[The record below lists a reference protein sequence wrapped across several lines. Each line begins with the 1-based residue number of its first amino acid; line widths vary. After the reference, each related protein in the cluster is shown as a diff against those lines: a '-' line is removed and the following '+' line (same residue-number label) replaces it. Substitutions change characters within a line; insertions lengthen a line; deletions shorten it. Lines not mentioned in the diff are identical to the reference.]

1 MKKSWLVLWMAFMLL
16 SGVKAKDGISY
27 PWRFNPVGGLVNE
40 EEKGFREEICL
51 NGTWAFMPVYGAKAE
66 DLRLPGQFTWEKT
79 PLKIPSP
86 WNVNGFTD
94 GRGGDFLAYP
104 SYPEQWKKAQMGWMK
119 KDVTVP
125 SSWKEKR
132 VMLHFEAVMG
142 KAQIYVNGKLVGENF
157 ELFLPFEFDVTD
169 FLRLGEKNEI
179 LVGVAKGS
187 LLDDRGKYGRR
198 TYVGGSMWG
207 IEMAGIWQDV
217 FLVAHAP
224 VYVSDVFV
232 QPDTEKKVL
241 AVELE
246 LTNASKADQQVNV
259 EGEVRRWFSTAG
271 KSLHE
276 IPASSGGLEKE
287 ASLRF
292 AGLKKVQVPAGKS
305 VKVRLEQ
312 QAVDGLAYWTPDTPN
327 LYGLVVSLGD
337 KKQTFDKKYE
347 RFGWRTFRVDGNRL
361 LLNGNPIQLRGDS
374 WHFLGVPQM
383 TRRYAWVWFNML
395 KDTHA
400 NAVRFHAQPYPEFY
414 MDVADEMG
422 ICVMDET
429 GIWSSD
435 GGPKIDS
442 EAYWESCAEHIRRL
456 IKRDKNHA
464 SVFGW
469 SVCNETV
476 PVAVHVFKAPEELVN
491 RQLQE
496 INRWVKIV
504 KENDPTRTWISGD
517 GETDRP
523 TDLPTIVGHYG
534 GMEGMKKWSSQGKPW
549 GIGEQSMAYYG
560 TPKQAAAY
568 NGDRAYES
576 MQGRME
582 AIAKESYDLIK
593 TQRELN
599 ASYCSVFNMAWYALK
614 PLNLGMKEIT
624 RAPQPSDGIFFGFE
638 EGAYGMQPERLGPYT
653 TTLNPGYD
661 PSLPLYEAWP
671 MLDAMRCANATPMQ
685 PCPVWGQ
692 ERSTGAS
699 DSFGKSAPIDRVF
712 VFASTNDLKEE
723 LEALGVSVTLMG
735 AKDASKGM
743 TSHSLIVVDAA
754 HFPSEKQVLDE
765 LRRSLSVKGI
775 KVLFLR
781 LNKESLAQVNALLPY
796 PVVLEDRKATSFL
809 VEKTSAV
816 MNGLGHADFYFS
828 ELMPN
833 EHTAMQF
840 GMSGDFVAKS
850 QPLLRACPT
859 DWQRW
864 NYRSETSKTGNVYR
878 SERETKGAD
887 VVLTCWKEEGTG
899 REIYLSTLALDEIRL
914 ETQPVVSRLLTNAG
928 VQISNDN
935 ISSMQAIDHQFAL
948 HRALVCGPTKQ
959 KDLMKKAGY
968 KPALNESYEGSVWQ
982 VATAN
987 AKGTFSFTG
996 KRGNKDHVVYVNFW
1010 VYSPRSL
1017 SDLLIEP
1024 DMPSM
1029 SMSVK
1034 ANQETDFWL
1043 NGKQTELNPDGKEA
1057 LKLPHIMLEKG
1068 WNQLVFKVVNN
1079 ESTSALGVRF
1089 HSEDRDFLKKIL
1101 SQVVK

>member
-1 MKKSWLVLWMAFMLL
+1 MIMKYNWILLLIAFFVFPV
-16 SGVKAKDGISY
+16 VKAKDCVNY
-27 PWRFNPVGGLVNE
+27 PWHFNPTGGLVNE

-51 NGTWAFMPVYGAKAE
+51 NGTWAFMPVYEAKKE
-66 DLRLPGQFTWEKT
+66 DFRLPKQFTWERT
-79 PLKIPSP
+79 PIKVPSP

-104 SYPEQWKKAQMGWMK
+104 SYPEQWKKAQMGWVK

-125 SSWKEKR
+125 EFWKGKR
-132 VMLHFEAVMG
+132 VKLHFEAVMG
-142 KAQIYVNGKLVGENF
+142 KALIYVNGKLAGENF
-157 ELFLPFEFDVTD
+157 ELFLPFEIDVTD
-169 FLRLGEKNEI
+169 LVQLGEKNEI

-187 LLDDRGKYGRR
+187 LFDDRGKYGRR

-207 IEMAGIWQDV
+207 IEMVGIWQDV

-224 VYVSDVFV
+224 VYISDVFV
-232 QPDTEKKVL
+232 QPDTDKKIL
-241 AVELE
+241 AVEVE
-246 LTNASKADQQVNV
+246 LTNNSATNQQVNV
-259 EGEVRRWFSTAG
+259 AGEVRRWYSTAG

-276 IPASSGGLEKE
+276 LPVASGALEKE

-292 AGLKKVQVPAGKS
+292 ASLKKVQVPAGKS

-312 QAVDGLAYWTPDTPN
+312 PEVNGLAYWTPDTPN
-327 LYGLVVSLGD
+327 LYGLVVCLSD
-337 KKQTFDKKYE
+337 KKQVLDKKQE
-347 RFGWRTFRVDGNRL
+347 RFGWRTFRIDGNRL
-361 LLNGNPIQLRGDS
+361 LLNGESIQLKGDS
-374 WHFLGVPQM
+374 WHFMGVPQM
-383 TRRYAWVWFNML
+383 TRRYAWAWFNML

-400 NAVRFHAQPYPEFY
+400 NAVRFHAQPYPGFY

-422 ICVMDET
+422 ICVLDET

-442 EAYWESCAEHIRRL
+442 EEYWDSCAEHIRQL

-476 PVAVHVFKAPEELVN
+476 PVAVHVFKAPEELVQ

-496 INRWVKIV
+496 INHWVKIA
-504 KENDPTRTWISGD
+504 KEEDPTRTWISGD
-517 GETDRP
+517 GETGRQ
-523 TDLPTIVGHYG
+523 TDLPTNIGHYG
-534 GMEGMKKWSSQGKPW
+534 GMDGMKKWASQDKPW

-582 AIAKESYDLIK
+582 AIAKESYELMK

-599 ASYCSVFNMAWYALK
+599 GSYCSVFNLAWYALK
-614 PLNLGMKEIT
+614 PLNLGLQDIT
-624 RAPQPSDGIFFGFE
+624 RSPQPTDGIFFGFE

-671 MLDAMRCANATPMQ
+671 MLDAVRCANSPSME
-685 PCPVWGQ
+685 PCPVWQQ
-692 ERSTGAS
+692 EEKRIT
-699 DSFGKSAPIDRVF
+699 FEKTAPMDKVLI
-712 VFASTNDLKEE
+712 FASTNDLKEE
-723 LEALGVSVTLMG
+723 LEALGVKVSPVGVAT
-735 AKDASKGM
+735 
-743 TSHSLIVVDAA
+743 TRSLIVVDAA
-754 HFPSEKQVLDE
+754 HFPTDKQMLDN
-765 LRRSLSVKGI
+765 LRRSLSVENI

-781 LNKESLAQVNALLPY
+781 LNKESLAEVNALLPY
-796 PVVLEDRKATSFL
+796 SIDLEDRRATSFL
-809 VEKTSAV
+809 AEKTATV
-816 MNGLGHADFYFS
+816 MEGLGHADFYFS

-833 EHTAMQF
+833 ERTAMSF
-840 GMSGDFVAKS
+840 GMSGDFILKS
-850 QPLLRACPT
+850 QSLLRACPT
-859 DWQRW
+859 DWQQW
-864 NYRSETSKTGNVYR
+864 NHRSETSKTGGVYR

-887 VVLTCWKEEGTG
+887 VVLCCLKQESS
-899 REIYLSTLALDEIRL
+899 EIYLSTLNLDEIRL
-914 ETQPVVSRLLTNAG
+914 ETQPVVSRLLTNIG
-928 VQISNDN
+928 VQISSDN
-935 ISSMQAIDHQFAL
+935 ISSMQALDNQLTL

-959 KDLMKKAGY
+959 KELMKKADY
-968 KPALNESYEGSVWQ
+968 KPALNETYEGSVWQ

-987 AKGTFSFTG
+987 TKGSFSFTG
-996 KRGNKDHVVYVNFW
+996 KRGNKDHVVYASFW

-1024 DMPSM
+1024 DIPSM
-1029 SMSVK
+1029 SMAVK
-1034 ANQETDFWL
+1034 ANQETAFWL
-1043 NGKQTELNPDGKEA
+1043 NGKQTELTIEGKGD

-1068 WNQLVFKVVNN
+1068 WNHLVFRIVNN
-1079 ESTSALGVRF
+1079 ESTSALGIRF
-1089 HSEDRDFLKKIL
+1089 QSENQNFTKKVL

>member
-1 MKKSWLVLWMAFMLL
+1 MIMKNSWVLLWIAFFLFP
-16 SGVKAKDGISY
+16 VAEANEGIRY
-27 PWRFNPVGGLVNE
+27 PWRFNPTGGLVNE
-40 EEKGFREEICL
+40 EEKGFREELCL
-51 NGTWAFMPVYGAKAE
+51 NGTWAFMPVYGAKKE
-66 DLRLPGQFTWEKT
+66 DFRLPGQFTWERT
-79 PLKIPSP
+79 PIKIPSP

-104 SYPEQWKKAQMGWMK
+104 SYPEQWEKAQIGWMK
-119 KDVTVP
+119 KEVAIP
-125 SSWKEKR
+125 GSWEDKQVK
-132 VMLHFEAVMG
+132 LHFEAVMG
-142 KAQIYVNGKLVGENF
+142 KAQIYVNGKLAGENF
-157 ELFLPFEFDVTD
+157 ELFLPFELDVTD
-169 FLRLGEKNEI
+169 LLRVGEKNEI
-179 LVGVAKGS
+179 LVGVAKAS

-224 VYVSDVFV
+224 VYISDVFV
-232 QPDTEKKVL
+232 QPDTEKKIL

-246 LTNASKADQQVNV
+246 LTNSSATDQQVNV
-259 EGEVRRWFSTAG
+259 EGEVRRWYSTAG
-271 KSLHE
+271 RSLHE
-276 IPASSGGLEKE
+276 VPVASGALEKE

-292 AGLKKVQVPAGKS
+292 PGLKKIQVPAGKS

-312 QAVDGLAYWTPDTPN
+312 SAVDGLAYWTPDTPN
-327 LYGLVVSLGD
+327 LYGLVVSLSDKKHMLD
-337 KKQTFDKKYE
+337 KKQE

-361 LLNGNPIQLRGDS
+361 LLNGEPIQLKGDS
-374 WHFLGVPQM
+374 WHFMGVPQM
-383 TRRYAWVWFNML
+383 TRRYAWSWFNML

-400 NAVRFHAQPYPEFY
+400 NAVRFHAQPYPSFY

-422 ICVMDET
+422 ICVLDET

-442 EAYWESCAEHIRRL
+442 EDYWESCAEHIRRL

-476 PVAVHVFKAPEELVN
+476 PVAVHVFKAPEELVQ

-496 INRWVKIV
+496 INRWVKIA
-504 KENDPTRTWISGD
+504 KELDPTRTWISGD

-523 TDLPTIVGHYG
+523 TDLPTIMGHYG
-534 GMEGMKKWSSQGKPW
+534 GMDGMKRWSSQDKPW

-582 AIAKESYDLIK
+582 AIAKEAYGLMK

-599 ASYCSVFNMAWYALK
+599 GSYCSVFNLAWYALK
-614 PLNLGMKEIT
+614 PLNLGMKDIT
-624 RAPQPSDGIFFGFE
+624 RAPLPTDGIFFGFE

-671 MLDAMRCANATPMQ
+671 MLDAVRCANATPMQ
-685 PCPVWGQ
+685 PCPVWQQ
-692 ERSTGAS
+692 ETKKVT
-699 DSFGKSAPIDRVF
+699 FEKVTPIDKVL

-723 LEALGVSVTLMG
+723 MEALGVKVSSGSVAPVG
-735 AKDASKGM
+735 
-743 TSHSLIVVDAA
+743 SLVVVDAE
-754 HFPSEKQVLDE
+754 HFPSDKQTLDN
-765 LRRSLSVKGI
+765 LRRSLSVKDV

-781 LNKESLAQVNALLPY
+781 LNKETLAQVNALLPY
-796 PVVLEDRKATSFL
+796 PVSLEDRKATSFL
-809 VEKTSAV
+809 VEKTAAA
-816 MNGLGHADFYFS
+816 MEGLGHADFYFS

-833 EHTAMQF
+833 EHTAMTF
-840 GMSGDFVAKS
+840 GMSGDFVLKS

-864 NYRSETSKTGNVYR
+864 NYRAETSKTGNVYR
-878 SERETKGAD
+878 SEREAKGAD
-887 VVLTCWKEEGTG
+887 IVLNCLKQAD
-899 REIYLSTLALDEIRL
+899 REIYLSTLNLGEIRL
-914 ETQPVVSRLLTNAG
+914 ETQPVVSRLLTNIG

-935 ISSMQAIDHQFAL
+935 ISSMQALDGQLAL

-959 KDLMKKAGY
+959 KELMKKTGY
-968 KPALNESYEGSVWQ
+968 KPALNEAYEGAVWQ

-987 AKGTFSFTG
+987 SDGTFSFTG
-996 KRGNKDHVVYVNFW
+996 KRGNKDHVVYVSFW

-1034 ANQETDFWL
+1034 ANQEAAFWL
-1043 NGKQTELNPDGKEA
+1043 NGKQTELASEGKGM

-1068 WNQLVFKVVNN
+1068 WNHLVFRIVNN
-1079 ESTSALGVRF
+1079 ESTSTLGIQF
-1089 HSEDRDFLKKIL
+1089 QSEDQNFTKKIL